1 MFGELVDGKLSRE
14 RVTLHVCSSTKKL
27 TCRSYDVD
35 DAKGAARP
43 AEWKYKVCPALI
55 ISSIFY
61 IVSQGTS
68 CLFWPWLLRVFMS
81 NLPW

>member
-1 MFGELVDGKLSRE
+1 MFGELVDGKLARE
-14 RVTLHVCSSTKKL
+14 RVTVHVCSSTKKL

-61 IVSQGTS
+61 MVLQGI
-68 CLFWPWLLRVFMS
+68 CLQILFEALALVRVES
-81 NLPW
+81 